1 MSFKYAFSK
10 TTPILDFL
18 AKEMN
23 VIQEFDIQNILKK
36 HGIELIVSKR
46 IPSPGLPERSTTA
59 LRQECR
65 IPYRV
70 ELCGGWLD
78 QPFVNKFYPG
88 SVLTISIH
96 PDIEFNHRS
105 GMATSSRKKAIEL
118 WQTEI
123 PVGNPEVLAKTL
135 FCVENPPGTEHVSGS
150 QDQLGILMPGL
161 NKLNYDNG
169 YWPINID
176 SIKDDDLLN
185 FVEKNLWLV
194 QLPQR
199 DDGYDVFADTNIN
212 PDSVKKL
219 SAASE
224 AVWNAILNK
233 DAQAW
238 GKATK
243 KCFEAQL
250 EMFPHMITDSAREV
264 IASCESFA
272 YGWKLTGAGG
282 GGYLCLISDKA
293 VPNAIQ
299 VRIRRG

>member
-1 MSFKYAFSK
+1 MDISAFSG
-10 TTPILDFL
+10 
-18 AKEMN
+18 AA
-23 VIQEFDIQNILKK
+23 
-36 HGIELIVSKR
+36 VS
-46 IPSPGLPERSTTA
+46 A
-59 LRQECR
+59 
-65 IPYRV
+65 
-70 ELCGGWLD
+70 
-78 QPFVNKFYPG
+78 F
-88 SVLTISIH
+88 SVAAS
-96 PDIEFNHRS
+96 
-105 GMATSSRKKAIEL
+105 
-118 WQTEI
+118 
-123 PVGNPEVLAKTL
+123 
-135 FCVENPPGTEHVSGS
+135 
-150 QDQLGILMPGL
+150 
-161 NKLNYDNG
+161 
-169 YWPINID
+169 
-176 SIKDDDLLN
+176 
-185 FVEKNLWLV
+185 
-194 QLPQR
+194 
-199 DDGYDVFADTNIN
+199 
-212 PDSVKKL
+212 